1 MNSIPIHSS
10 ENKENLFEIVR
21 LKERNTY
28 DSTKAHKHSYFEI
41 FLFQKGGG
49 THDIDFKSY
58 PILSQSIH
66 FVFPNQV
73 HKVTRD
79 LDTFGFVILIS
90 KEYMDKINHELYS
103 DLFSVYYL
111 KPVVQ
116 LNAQKFNKSIG
127 LLNNLTEEFANQ
139 DFNSEAV
146 IKSYVS
152 ILLNFFLR
160 EKGEESRLNS
170 PEAKNF
176 RILIQF
182 LILVETHFVEHN
194 PVHFYSTKLSISERS
209 LNEICRKFRNK
220 TASVLIKERVILE
233 IKKLLA
239 NSSSSIKEIV
249 YSLNFND
256 PANFNKFFKGST
268 GVSPTQF
275 RDEHYK

>member
-1 MNSIPIHSS
+1 MNSIPVHSS
-10 ENKENLFEIVR
+10 KTNENFFEIVR
-21 LKERNTY
+21 LKERNSY

-49 THDIDFKSY
+49 THDIDFNSN

-73 HKVTRD
+73 HKVTRE
-79 LDTFGFVILIS
+79 LDTYGFVILIS
-90 KEYMDKINHELYS
+90 KEYMDKINHELYT

-111 KPVVQ
+111 NPVVQ
-116 LNAQKFNKSIG
+116 LNAKKFGKSIT
-127 LLNNLTEEFANQ
+127 LLDNLTEEFTGE
-139 DFNSEAV
+139 DYNSEVV
-146 IKSYVS
+146 IRNYIS
-152 ILLNFFLR
+152 ILFNYFLR
-160 EKGEESRLNS
+160 EKGEESNLSN
-170 PEAKNF
+170 PESKNF
-176 RILIQF
+176 RVLIEF
-182 LILVETHFVEHN
+182 LILVENHYKEHN
-194 PVHFYSTKLSISERS
+194 PVHFYSTKLSVSERS

-220 TASVLIKERVILE
+220 TASVLIKERVVLE